1 VYLQTYCP
9 SPTIS
14 FADKD
19 LLAYDGLKS
28 NDIRWN
34 FEKFLIDRRGVPV
47 LHYSEQYLPHD
58 MEADIS
64 DMLMTSSSP

>member
-1 VYLQTYCP
+1 M
-9 SPTIS
+9 S
-14 FADKD
+14 FANKD

-47 LHYSEQYLPHD
+47 IHYSEMYMPHD
-58 MEADIS
+58 IEADI
-64 DMLMTSSSP
+64 DDILAASSSLK

>member
-1 VYLQTYCP
+1 M
-9 SPTIS
+9 S
-14 FADKD
+14 FAKKD

-47 LHYSEQYLPHD
+47 IHYSEIYLPHD
-58 MEADIS
+58 IETDIN
-64 DMLMTSSSP
+64 DMLVASSSLK